1 MSNYAQYEKSTC
13 NGQPQELYK
22 FSQTGADWLYTSGNS
37 AYTHNN
43 LVYNPE
49 TISRGEIDQ
58 KNDATASSVD
68 ITVPRTNPIAAK
80 FIAYNPSSAVWVT
93 IYRLHTT
100 DFQVTYD
107 WFGGRHEWPPEVKT
121 IFIGRVVSVTFNGS
135 TAVMKCSPLQ
145 GILSRNIPKILYQSV
160 CNRVVYSSRCGV
172 DQGKFTVSGIITA
185 ISGNT
190 ISSPAFANKP
200 DGWFNHGVVIK
211 GADVCRMIIK
221 HVGQQLTLLG
231 PIDSLAIGDY
241 VQATAGCDR
250 LETTCAN
257 KFNNRNNF
265 LGWTNM
271 PNKNPFVGGL

>member
-1 MSNYAQYEKSTC
+1 MSKYSQYEVSTC
-13 NGQPQELYK
+13 DGRPQELYK
-22 FSQTGADWLYTSGNS
+22 FSQTGADWFYTSGDNDF
-37 AYTHNN
+37 T
-43 LVYNPE
+43 YNGMLFKPE
-49 TISRGEIDQ
+49 TLSRGEIDQ

-68 ITVPRTNPIAAK
+68 ITVARTNPVAAK
-80 FIAYNPSSAVWVT
+80 FIAYNPSSAIWVT
-93 IYRLHTT
+93 IYRLHLNS
-100 DFQVTYD
+100 DSLSDIQ
-107 WFGGRHEWPPEVKT
+107 T
-121 IFIGRVVSVTFNGS
+121 IFIGRIVSVTFDGS
-135 TAVMKCSPLQ
+135 KAVMKCSPLQ

-172 DQGKFTVSGIITA
+172 DQSKFAVLGIITA

-200 DGWFNHGVVIK
+200 DGWFNHGVMIK

-221 HVGQQLTLLG
+221 HTGQQLTLLG
-231 PIDSLAIGDY
+231 PIDSLTIGDY